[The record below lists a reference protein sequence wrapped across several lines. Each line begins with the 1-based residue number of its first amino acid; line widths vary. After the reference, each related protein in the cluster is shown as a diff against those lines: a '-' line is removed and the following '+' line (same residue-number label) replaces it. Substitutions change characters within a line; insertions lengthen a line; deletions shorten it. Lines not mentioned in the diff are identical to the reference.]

1 MAFVYKIT
9 SPSNRV
15 YIGSSCQTQKARFN
29 KYKNLNCEKQVRLYR
44 SFLKYGVE
52 NHKFEILCECTK
64 EDMRKLECQ
73 YGIFYNVLDNEL
85 GLNCVLPK
93 FNDSYSVTEETKRK
107 ISNKLKGREWSEES
121 RKKNSISLKGNRNA
135 LGTEKSEDWKKQT
148 SLRMIGHNINK
159 GRKQSIETIEKR
171 LCHFYKEISQFNKN
185 MVFIQNWRSLKEA
198 GISLNIKT
206 SNISAVLRG
215 KQKSTNGYIFKYN
228 L

>member
-85 GLNCVLPK
+85 GL
-93 FNDSYSVTEETKRK
+93 
-107 ISNKLKGREWSEES
+107 
-121 RKKNSISLKGNRNA
+121 NRNA